1 MSIRQIRD
9 NNAHS
14 INRVMA
20 SPPDYMADVLHVHTR
35 GANGSQGVVIYGRHE
50 FLKTRTLLATPLI
63 VIIAAAS
70 VVGTVGNALVLTV
83 ICSNKLGRNVTTT
96 FIMNLAMSDMFVTLI
111 VNPMSLV
118 GKLIIKCTYDWYGV
132 QTSNGKLNV
141 LCTHVCLRWPW

>member
-1 MSIRQIRD
+1 
-9 NNAHS
+9 
-14 INRVMA
+14 MA
-20 SPPDYMADVLHVHTR
+20 LPTDPLDDVLHTR
-35 GANGSQGVVIYGRHE
+35 GVNGSQGGVIYGRHE

-118 GKLIIKCTYDWYGV
+118 GKLTIKCTYDWYGV
-132 QTSNGKLNV
+132 HTSNGKLNV
-141 LCTHVCLRWPW
+141 VYM